1 MSSNSNNGATP
12 KRKRK
17 GNRVGYYLKEGVG
30 SVFTHGFMSF
40 AAICVII
47 ACLLIMGS
55 FSLLAVNVNSIIGSI
70 EDENVILA
78 FVDETL
84 SEDQA
89 RSLEEQILAVDN
101 VSSCEFISR
110 EVAMD
115 RFTSRFDNALFQ
127 NMDSSV
133 LRHRFAVYMVDIE
146 LITQTQM
153 DLSHIPGIAEV
164 TASQSIARGL
174 ITMKNIVGAIT
185 VVLAVILFA
194 VSLFIMSNTI
204 KLTTVERKDEIAI
217 MKMVG
222 ATNRFIRWP
231 FVVEGFILGISGAV
245 IAFLIESGIYTLVMS
260 NLASRY
266 SMTFVSVLPY
276 TAVAMPLLVAFLII
290 GFFIGVIGSAVAIKN
305 YLKV

>member
-1 MSSNSNNGATP
+1 
-12 KRKRK
+12 
-17 GNRVGYYLKEGVG
+17 
-30 SVFTHGFMSF
+30 
-40 AAICVII
+40 
-47 ACLLIMGS
+47 
-55 FSLLAVNVNSIIGSI
+55 
-70 EDENVILA
+70 
-78 FVDETL
+78 
-84 SEDQA
+84 
-89 RSLEEQILAVDN
+89 
-101 VSSCEFISR
+101 
-110 EVAMD
+110 
-115 RFTSRFDNALFQ
+115 
-127 NMDSSV
+127 
-133 LRHRFAVYMVDIE
+133 
-146 LITQTQM
+146 
-153 DLSHIPGIAEV
+153 
-164 TASQSIARGL
+164 QSIARGL
-174 ITMKNIVGAIT
+174 ITMRNIVGAIT
-185 VVLAVILFA
+185 VMLAVILFA